1 VKDGKK
7 QYVWLAK
14 HKVPQFYGIPK
25 IHSTPVKMRPIVPC
39 FAAIQNPA
47 AKFCS
52 KRLKPIVQS
61 APTIIHGSKDLAIKL
76 SKVKINRHRRKYIV
90 TGDVVAFYPN
100 IPIQQ
105 CIDVVSELH
114 AEFYGIEEL
123 GNVTGDEETLRL
135 AEIFEIAL
143 RLANTDLITQYKG
156 KHYEQTRGL
165 AMGVADS
172 PDLAN
177 LYGWY
182 FERRCGILT
191 DADVPIYG
199 RYIDDCFAVVYADSE
214 QAALN
219 KVKLVEFDGCVIKWN
234 AGLSQPFL
242 DMTVYVDQHGDVEHM
257 PYRKMRSHQERI
269 PWISHHP
276 LDVKRGTFIGEMSRL
291 ATLSS
296 LFTHY
301 KDAIDGLCGLYIKR
315 GYPSDLVMHWMRDNF
330 SKRWENRLTIR
341 NKGGHDDVLV
351 LKSEFNTAWNYFN
364 SHELGDTVLGYWR
377 TWFNQADNGYLAAE
391 DGYYRFDGSRG
402 GLDLVDP
409 ELCSEYFTGDESVM
423 LPDIRK
429 LDILQ
434 RRVIVSRKRTRNFF
448 DLTSQWKQTV
458 IRRLEENVLEDQFND
473 APLPPAPTTL
483 WEESDGRDIHLH
495 LKEAVDEDDM
505 EYVANPSYF
514 FQDKNYIEDL

>member
-1 VKDGKK
+1 
-7 QYVWLAK
+7 
-14 HKVPQFYGIPK
+14 
-25 IHSTPVKMRPIVPC
+25 
-39 FAAIQNPA
+39 
-47 AKFCS
+47 
-52 KRLKPIVQS
+52 
-61 APTIIHGSKDLAIKL
+61 
-76 SKVKINRHRRKYIV
+76 
-90 TGDVVAFYPN
+90 
-100 IPIQQ
+100 
-105 CIDVVSELH
+105 
-114 AEFYGIEEL
+114 
-123 GNVTGDEETLRL
+123 
-135 AEIFEIAL
+135 
-143 RLANTDLITQYKG
+143 
-156 KHYEQTRGL
+156 
-165 AMGVADS
+165 
-172 PDLAN
+172 
-177 LYGWY
+177 
-182 FERRCGILT
+182 
-191 DADVPIYG
+191 
-199 RYIDDCFAVVYADSE
+199 
-214 QAALN
+214 
-219 KVKLVEFDGCVIKWN
+219 
-234 AGLSQPFL
+234 
-242 DMTVYVDQHGDVEHM
+242 M

-377 TWFNQADNGYLAAE
+377 TWFNQADNSYLAAE

-409 ELCSEYFTGDESVM
+409 ELCSEYFTGEESVM